1 MKNEFLFR
9 MCALHACCMFMDV
22 RSILF
27 WFAYICVFVWLQV
40 QGPLRKCP
48 RARYFWAT
56 HYCSPL
62 VCIPAVLGGLAVW
75 KKSQP
80 SVRAQR
86 SVVQPIRPPV
96 TFPMLEAKLEAEA
109 RRSPLPRFSGKV
121 VRAMY
126 TVMVIQ
132 YHCDKTFSN
141 HLGKGEGRSPVK
153 IFLMTFFVNFG
164 DKFLVFKNE
173 IWVMMKWLKKTQ
185 RKKEKVKVRDLYQLK
200 IKIDVWKYI
209 RTIII
214 GLYAVCRHLLDNHN
228 RAHSLRALTSSF
240 ASGFGKCH
248 CSWSGCT

>member
-1 MKNEFLFR
+1 MNSCFGCVLSMHVACLW
-9 MCALHACCMFMDV
+9 MCALFFFGLHIYVCSFDSKSRVHCESALV
-22 RSILF
+22 PGTSGLP
-27 WFAYICVFVWLQV
+27 Y
-40 QGPLRKCP
+40 
-48 RARYFWAT
+48 
-56 HYCSPL
+56 YCSPL

-75 KKSQP
+75 EKSQP

-173 IWVMMKWLKKTQ
+173 IWVMMKWLKKMQ